1 MLDLLQIL
9 FIISSTVILFI
20 VLNKL
25 YIKIGNPILLP
36 ILTVTCITVVILLI
50 FDIPYETYMEGGQWI
65 SKMLGP
71 AVVALAFPLYNQRE
85 IIFKYKYSILISI
98 LVAMIAG
105 LISVVALLVLFG
117 SSQLFLF
124 TSLAKS
130 LTTPVAM
137 QVSELIGGIAPLTA
151 VLVMVAGFTGAFLG
165 PFLFKVFKIDT
176 AISRG
181 VAMGSA
187 SHGVGLTKLKEYSEE
202 DLSIGSLSMGLSAVV
217 GAFIIPIIALYL
229 HSAGV

>member
-1 MLDLLQIL
+1 MLHLLLVL
-9 FIISSTVILFI
+9 FIISSTVLLFSL
-20 VLNKL
+20 LNRL
-25 YIKIGNPILLP
+25 YLKVGHPFLLP
-36 ILTVTCITVVILLI
+36 ILTATCITVVILLV
-50 FDIPYETYMEGGQWI
+50 FNIPYETYMEGGQWI

-85 IIFKYKYSILISI
+85 LIFKYKYSIITSI
-98 LVAMIAG
+98 IVAMLAG
-105 LISVVALLVLFG
+105 LISVVALLLLFG
-117 SSQLFLF
+117 SSKDFIL
-124 TSLAKS
+124 TSLPKS

-137 QVSELIGGIAPLTA
+137 QVSDIVGGIPPLTA
-151 VLVMVAGFTGAFLG
+151 VMVMVAGFTGAILG

-217 GAFIIPIIALYL
+217 GAFIIPLISIYL
-229 HSAGV
+229 L

>member
-1 MLDLLQIL
+1 MLHLLLIL
-9 FIISSTVILFI
+9 FIISSTVLLFI
-20 VLNKL
+20 LLNRL
-25 YIKIGNPILLP
+25 YLKFGHPLLLP
-36 ILTVTCITVVILLI
+36 ILTATCITVIILLV
-50 FDIPYETYMEGGQWI
+50 FNIPYETYMEGGQWI

-85 IIFKYKYSILISI
+85 LIFKYKYSIITSI
-98 LVAMIAG
+98 IVAMLAG
-105 LISVVALLVLFG
+105 LISVVALLLLFG
-117 SSQLFLF
+117 SSKDFIL
-124 TSLAKS
+124 TSLPKS

-137 QVSELIGGIAPLTA
+137 QVSDIVGGIPPLTA
-151 VLVMVAGFTGAFLG
+151 VMVMVAGFTGAILG
-165 PFLFKVFKIDT
+165 PVLFKLFKIDT

-217 GAFIIPIIALYL
+217 GAFIIPLISIYL
-229 HSAGV
+229 F

>member
-1 MLDLLQIL
+1 MLHLLLTL
-9 FIISSTVILFI
+9 FIISSTVLLFI
-20 VLNKL
+20 LLNRL
-25 YIKIGNPILLP
+25 YLKVGHPLLLP
-36 ILTVTCITVVILLI
+36 ILTATCVTVIILLV
-50 FDIPYETYMEGGQWI
+50 FNIPYETYMEGGQWI

-85 IIFKYKYSILISI
+85 LIFKYKYSIITSI
-98 LVAMIAG
+98 VVAMLAG
-105 LISVVALLVLFG
+105 LMSVVSLLFLFG
-117 SSQLFLF
+117 SGRDFIL
-124 TSLAKS
+124 TSLPKS

-137 QVSELIGGIAPLTA
+137 QVSDIVGGIPPLTA
-151 VLVMVAGFTGAFLG
+151 VMVMVAGFTGAILG
-165 PFLFKVFKIDT
+165 PVLFKVFKIDT

-217 GAFIIPIIALYL
+217 GAFIIPLISIYL
-229 HSAGV
+229 F

>member
-1 MLDLLQIL
+1 MLHLLLIL
-9 FIISSTVILFI
+9 FIISSTVLLF
-20 VLNKL
+20 VLLNRL
-25 YIKIGNPILLP
+25 YLKVGHPFLLP
-36 ILTVTCITVVILLI
+36 ILTATCITVIILLV
-50 FDIPYETYMEGGQWI
+50 FNIPYETYMEGGQWI

-85 IIFKYKYSILISI
+85 LIFKYKYSIITSI
-98 LVAMIAG
+98 IVAMLAG
-105 LISVVALLVLFG
+105 LVSVVALLILFG
-117 SSQLFLF
+117 SSKDFIL
-124 TSLAKS
+124 TSLPKS

-137 QVSELIGGIAPLTA
+137 QVSEIVGGIPPLTA
-151 VLVMVAGFTGAFLG
+151 VMVMVAGFTGAILG
-165 PFLFKVFKIDT
+165 PVLFKLFKIDT

-217 GAFIIPIIALYL
+217 GAFIIPLISMYL
-229 HSAGV
+229 F

>member
-1 MLDLLQIL
+1 M
-9 FIISSTVILFI
+9 
-20 VLNKL
+20 
-25 YIKIGNPILLP
+25 GNPFLLP
-36 ILTVTCITVVILLI
+36 ILTATIITVIILLV
-50 FDIPYETYMEGGQWI
+50 FNIPYETYMEGGEWI

-85 IIFKYKYSILISI
+85 LIFKYKYSIITSI
-98 LVAMIAG
+98 MVAMLAG
-105 LISVVALLVLFG
+105 LISVIALLLLFG
-117 SSQLFLF
+117 ASKDFIL
-124 TSLAKS
+124 TSLPKS

-137 QVSELIGGIAPLTA
+137 QVSDIVGGIPPLTA
-151 VLVMVAGFTGAFLG
+151 VMVMVAGFTGAILG
-165 PFLFKVFKIDT
+165 PVLFKLFKIDT

-217 GAFIIPIIALYL
+217 GAFIIPLISIYL
-229 HSAGV
+229 F

>member
-1 MLDLLQIL
+1 
-9 FIISSTVILFI
+9 V
-20 VLNKL
+20 
-25 YIKIGNPILLP
+25 GNPFLLP
-36 ILTVTCITVVILLI
+36 ILTATIITVIILLV
-50 FDIPYETYMEGGQWI
+50 FNIPYETYMEGGEWI

-85 IIFKYKYSILISI
+85 LIFKYKYSIITSI
-98 LVAMIAG
+98 IVAMLAG
-105 LISVVALLVLFG
+105 LISVVALLMLFG
-117 SSQLFLF
+117 ASKDFIL
-124 TSLAKS
+124 TSLPKS

-137 QVSELIGGIAPLTA
+137 QVSDIVGGVPPLTA
-151 VLVMVAGFTGAFLG
+151 VMVMVAGFTGAILG
-165 PFLFKVFKIDT
+165 PVLFKLFKIDT

-217 GAFIIPIIALYL
+217 GAFIIPLISIYL
-229 HSAGV
+229 F

>member
-1 MLDLLQIL
+1 MLHLLLIL
-9 FIISSTVILFI
+9 FIISSTVLLFI
-20 VLNKL
+20 LLNRL
-25 YIKIGNPILLP
+25 YLKVGNPFLLP
-36 ILTVTCITVVILLI
+36 ILTATIITVIILLV
-50 FDIPYETYMEGGQWI
+50 FNIPYETYMEGGEWI

-85 IIFKYKYSILISI
+85 LIFKYKYSIITSI
-98 LVAMIAG
+98 IVAMLAG
-105 LISVVALLVLFG
+105 LISVVALLLLFG
-117 SSQLFLF
+117 VSKDFIL
-124 TSLAKS
+124 TSLPKS

-137 QVSELIGGIAPLTA
+137 QVSDIVGGVPPLTA
-151 VLVMVAGFTGAFLG
+151 VMVMVAGFTGAILG
-165 PFLFKVFKIDT
+165 PVLFKLFKIDT

-217 GAFIIPIIALYL
+217 GAFIIPLISIYL
-229 HSAGV
+229 F

>member
-1 MLDLLQIL
+1 MLHLLQIL
-9 FIISSTVILFI
+9 FIISSTVLLFI
-20 VLNKL
+20 LLNKL
-25 YIKIGNPILLP
+25 YLKVGNPFLLP
-36 ILTVTCITVVILLI
+36 ILTATCITVCILLI
-50 FDIPYETYMEGGQWI
+50 FNIPYETYMEGGQWI

-85 IIFKYKYSILISI
+85 IIFKYKYSIVISI
-98 LVAMIAG
+98 IIAMLAG
-105 LISVVALLVLFG
+105 LISVVALLLLFG
-117 SSQLFLF
+117 SGKEFLS
-124 TSLAKS
+124 TSLPKS

-137 QVSELIGGIAPLTA
+137 QISELIGGVAPLTA
-151 VLVMVAGFTGAFLG
+151 VLVMVAGFTGAILG
-165 PFLFKVFKIDT
+165 PVLFKVFKIDT

-217 GAFIIPIIALYL
+217 GAFIIPIVSIYL
-229 HSAGV
+229 F

>member
-1 MLDLLQIL
+1 M
-9 FIISSTVILFI
+9 
-20 VLNKL
+20 
-25 YIKIGNPILLP
+25 GNPFLLP
-36 ILTVTCITVVILLI
+36 ILTATIITVIILLV
-50 FDIPYETYMEGGQWI
+50 FNIPYETYMEGGGWI

-85 IIFKYKYSILISI
+85 LIFKYKYSIITSI
-98 LVAMIAG
+98 IVAMLAG
-105 LISVVALLVLFG
+105 LISVVALLMLFG
-117 SSQLFLF
+117 ASKDFIL
-124 TSLAKS
+124 TSLPKS

-137 QVSELIGGIAPLTA
+137 QVSDIVGGVPPLTA
-151 VLVMVAGFTGAFLG
+151 VMVMVAGFTGAILG
-165 PFLFKVFKIDT
+165 PVLFKLFKIDT

-217 GAFIIPIIALYL
+217 GAFIIPLISIYL
-229 HSAGV
+229 F

>member
-1 MLDLLQIL
+1 M
-9 FIISSTVILFI
+9 
-20 VLNKL
+20 
-25 YIKIGNPILLP
+25 GNPFLLP
-36 ILTVTCITVVILLI
+36 ILTGTIITVIILLV
-50 FDIPYETYMEGGQWI
+50 FNIPYETYMEGGEWI

-85 IIFKYKYSILISI
+85 LIFKYKYSIITSI
-98 LVAMIAG
+98 IVAMLAG
-105 LISVVALLVLFG
+105 LISVVALLLLFG
-117 SSQLFLF
+117 ASKDFIL
-124 TSLAKS
+124 TSLPKS

-137 QVSELIGGIAPLTA
+137 QVSDIVGGIPPLTA
-151 VLVMVAGFTGAFLG
+151 VMVMVAGFTGAILG
-165 PFLFKVFKIDT
+165 PVLFKLFKIDT

-217 GAFIIPIIALYL
+217 GAFIIPLISIYL
-229 HSAGV
+229 F

>member
-1 MLDLLQIL
+1 MLHLLLIL
-9 FIISSTVILFI
+9 FIISSTVLLFI
-20 VLNKL
+20 LLNRL
-25 YIKIGNPILLP
+25 YLKIGHPLLLP
-36 ILTVTCITVVILLI
+36 ILTATCITVVILLV
-50 FDIPYETYMEGGQWI
+50 FNIPYETYMEGGQWI

-85 IIFKYKYSILISI
+85 LIFKYKYSIITSI
-98 LVAMIAG
+98 IVAMLAG
-105 LISVVALLVLFG
+105 LISVVALLLLFG
-117 SSQLFLF
+117 SNKDFIL
-124 TSLAKS
+124 TSLPKS

-137 QVSELIGGIAPLTA
+137 QVSDIVGGIPPLTA
-151 VLVMVAGFTGAFLG
+151 VMVMVAGFTGAILG
-165 PFLFKVFKIDT
+165 PVIFKLFKIDT

-217 GAFIIPIIALYL
+217 GAFIIPLISIYL
-229 HSAGV
+229 L

>member
-1 MLDLLQIL
+1 M
-9 FIISSTVILFI
+9 
-20 VLNKL
+20 
-25 YIKIGNPILLP
+25 GNSFLLP
-36 ILTVTCITVVILLI
+36 ILTATIITVIILLV
-50 FDIPYETYMEGGQWI
+50 FNIPYETYMEGGEWI

-85 IIFKYKYSILISI
+85 LIFKYKYSIITSI
-98 LVAMIAG
+98 IVAMLAG
-105 LISVVALLVLFG
+105 LISVVALLLLFG
-117 SSQLFLF
+117 ASKDFIL
-124 TSLAKS
+124 TSLPKS

-137 QVSELIGGIAPLTA
+137 QVSDIVGGIPPLTA
-151 VLVMVAGFTGAFLG
+151 VMVMVAGFTGAILG
-165 PFLFKVFKIDT
+165 PVLFKLFKIDT

-217 GAFIIPIIALYL
+217 GAFIIPLISIYL
-229 HSAGV
+229 F

>member
-1 MLDLLQIL
+1 MK
-9 FIISSTVILFI
+9 V
-20 VLNKL
+20 
-25 YIKIGNPILLP
+25 GNPFLLP
-36 ILTVTCITVVILLI
+36 ILTATIITVIILLV
-50 FDIPYETYMEGGQWI
+50 FNIPYETYMEGGEWI

-85 IIFKYKYSILISI
+85 LIFKYKYSIITSI
-98 LVAMIAG
+98 IVAMLAG
-105 LISVVALLVLFG
+105 LISVVALLLLFG
-117 SSQLFLF
+117 ASKDFIL
-124 TSLAKS
+124 TSLPKS

-137 QVSELIGGIAPLTA
+137 QVSDIVGGIPPLTA
-151 VLVMVAGFTGAFLG
+151 VMVMVAGFTGAILG
-165 PFLFKVFKIDT
+165 PVLFKLFKIDT

-217 GAFIIPIIALYL
+217 GAFIIPLISIYL
-229 HSAGV
+229 F